1 MKYLDPKVKIE
12 KIPVQFE
19 ENMTDEKFEDF
30 TNLWGKMIPIVQIN
44 NEVFNIGN
52 IVSFEY
58 IIDINSTPKFIL
70 IINDEYQRFQA
81 KFTDVDKLTG
91 IIFLGNKIW
100 YHKFNILIT
109 DVNPFGEEITLMG
122 NIYNEKMFKSVQ
134 KSYNNISLLDILK
147 DICTQTDLG
156 LYSLSNEKLSQTLP
170 LILNTNINYEEF
182 LNNIVKKYTHNN
194 FWSIDQYYMLHVQNY
209 DTLFKKP
216 IDKFTIKNGKT
227 FEPTEIKITNYI
239 SNKELE
245 EDNSKF
251 LCYDFSI
258 NNNVGSKNIKTSLT
272 YKINDDDINTY
283 DKIGIGSKNAN
294 TFSKFVNNS
303 KPFYKEIFDKEIT
316 GNEFEI
322 ELKTPIYEIFPF
334 MVVDMEIF
342 NYSEKENVKQ
352 YILNENQSGKK
363 IIIGYSMK
371 YNNPNFYPSIGDY
384 KDINEIVQKIKL
396 I

>member
-170 LILNTNINYEEF
+170 LILNTNINYEKF
-182 LNNIVKKYTHNN
+182 LNNIVIKYTHNN
-194 FWSIDQYYMLHVQNY
+194 FWCIDQYYMLHVQNY

-227 FEPTEIKITNYI
+227 YEPTEIKITNYI
-239 SNKELE
+239 SNEELE

-272 YKINDDDINTY
+272 YKINDDNINTY

-352 YILNENQSGKK
+352 YIINENQSGKK

-371 YNNPNFYPSIGDY
+371 YNNPNFSPSIGDY
-384 KDINEIVQKIKL
+384 KDKNEIVQKIKL